1 MQLVHNSV
9 PAVRRDRL
17 IRLPQVE
24 QLVGI
29 KKTSIYRLMRANA
42 FPRCV
47 RLGHKCVAWPESAVL
62 QWVQDRRAD
71 AMSAGGP
78 VDDESG
84 S

>member
-1 MQLVHNSV
+1 MQLVHESA

-29 KKTSIYRLMRANA
+29 KKSSIYRLMRANA

-47 RLGHKCVAWPESAVL
+47 RLGHKCVAWPEAAVL
-62 QWVQDRRAD
+62 QWVQDRIAEG
-71 AMSAGGP
+71 MSAGGP
-78 VDDESG
+78 IADESG